1 MESARVADQP
11 VWLPMPVV
19 CCRTI
24 HRDMCEEL
32 LECRLLVS
40 LVQVLYNYAEKQ
52 ADLLWIVQLKDKTT
66 NLFLRIL
73 SLNAEN
79 SLSIGCRL
87 SINPLYFFCL
97 GGAFIAHLMRGS
109 PVGTSKIPIGK
120 G

>member
-1 MESARVADQP
+1 MESARVADKP
-11 VWLPMPVV
+11 VGFPMSVVSCRPVHCNV
-19 CCRTI
+19 S
-24 HRDMCEEL
+24 EEL
-32 LECRLLVS
+32 LESRLLTS